1 MRVLRGSFVLGILGC
16 IFGFLA
22 GTAAI
27 IVSGIGQA
35 IQSVGG
41 NILSSS
47 IATLYVGSV
56 VAIIGSIMAIA
67 GGAVGRKRGGVI
79 MIIGSILI
87 LVGTSLFGLIGFTL
101 TLVGG
106 ILAWRER
113 PPAMPLPQTTLVTT
127 S

>member
-1 MRVLRGSFVLGILGC
+1 VLRGSFVLGILGC
-16 IFGFLA
+16 IFGLLA

-27 IVSGIGQA
+27 MVSGIGQA
-35 IQSVGG
+35 VQSVGG
-41 NILSSS
+41 NILNSS
-47 IATLYVGSV
+47 IATLYVGSA

-67 GGAVGRKRGGVI
+67 GGVAGRRRGGAI

-106 ILAWRER
+106 ILAWREK
-113 PPAMPLPQTTLVTT
+113 PSAIPSPQTTPATT